1 MYNLKNLL
9 GEHMASRD
17 GCAFSSAQFLALV
30 ESFYRRYASLEAGS
44 SVLLYHS
51 DSIEFAARLLALAQL
66 PLDIVLPPNAQP
78 QTLCDLQKI
87 TSFYAGELEA
97 DSPPGFT
104 CVDAFAPDS
113 SLACDLHW
121 PGSAQGSGSLVFFTS
136 GSSGPAKAIYKS
148 WDAINCELETLEQ
161 TFICAEP
168 KPEHLSFVAMVSHQH
183 IYGLLFKLLWP
194 LRFGHFF
201 EASSYQYPEHLAKR
215 LGDHRRWQVVA
226 SPAQLSR
233 LVDDNVLV
241 PKRAQIERIFS
252 SGGPLAD
259 SDAITLAEQLHQG
272 VVQVYGS
279 TETGGIGYRSVLS
292 TTATPWQP
300 FAGISLSTDEGRLAL
315 QSPLI
320 DEPIRLLDDKGQ
332 VLSDGRFLLLGRA
345 DRTVKVAEKRVDLV
359 GMEARLRQHPL
370 VCACALLQLSSG
382 RLGALVA
389 LGNAGESQAS
399 SREITVQLK
408 AWLGQ
413 EFEAVCVP
421 RKWRYVEQLPYN
433 SQGKLIY
440 SQLEQYFV

>member
-1 MYNLKNLL
+1 MYNLKHLL
-9 GEHMASRD
+9 SEHMASRD

-30 ESFYRRYASLEAGS
+30 EGFYRRYASLEAGS

-66 PLDIVLPPNAQP
+66 PVDIILPPNNQP
-78 QTLCDLQKI
+78 QTLCDLQAS
-87 TSFYAGELEA
+87 THLYAGDLQGNC
-97 DSPPGFT
+97 PPAFT
-104 CVDAFAPDS
+104 SVDALSPD
-113 SLACDLHW
+113 LALADDLHW
-121 PGSAQGSGSLVFFTS
+121 PGMIRDAGRLVFFTS

-148 WDAINCELETLEQ
+148 WDAINLELQTLEQ
-161 TFICAEP
+161 SFKGTEQQS
-168 KPEHLSFVAMVSHQH
+168 LSFIAMVSHQH

-194 LRFGHFF
+194 MRYGHFF

-215 LGDHRRWQVVA
+215 LSENQRWLVVA

-241 PKRAQIERIFS
+241 AKRAQIERIFS

-259 SDAITLAEQLHQG
+259 ADAITLAEQFRQG

-292 TTATPWQP
+292 TAATPWQP
-300 FAGISLSTDEGRLAL
+300 FAGISLRTDEGRLVL

-332 VLSDGRFLLLGRA
+332 VLDDGRFLLLGRA

-370 VCACALLQLSSG
+370 VRACALLQLPTG

-389 LGNAGESQAS
+389 LSTDAKEQVPSK
-399 SREITVQLK
+399 EVTVQLK
-408 AWLGQ
+408 VWLGQ

-421 RKWRYVEQLPYN
+421 RKWRYFEQLPYN

>member
-1 MYNLKNLL
+1 MYKLKHLL
-9 GEHMASRD
+9 GEHMASRS
-17 GCAFSSAQFLALV
+17 GCAFGREQFLALV
-30 ESFYRRYASLEAGS
+30 EDLYRRYASLEAGS
-44 SVLLYHS
+44 SVLLHHS

-66 PLDIVLPPNAQP
+66 PVDIVLPPNGQP
-78 QTLCDLQKI
+78 QTLFDLQQI
-87 TSFYAGELEA
+87 TTLYAGELGA
-97 DSPPGFT
+97 NCPPGFT
-104 CVDAFAPDS
+104 LVDRLSPKTS
-113 SLACDLHW
+113 SASDLHW
-121 PGSAQGSGSLVFFTS
+121 PSSAQGAGRLVFFTS
-136 GSSGPAKAIYKS
+136 GSSGPAKAIYKR

-161 TFICAEP
+161 TFNGTEQQS
-168 KPEHLSFVAMVSHQH
+168 LSFIAMVSHQH

-194 LRFGHFF
+194 LRYGHFF
-201 EASSYQYPEHLAKR
+201 EASSYQYPEHLVKR
-215 LGDHRRWQVVA
+215 LGAHQRWLVVA

-241 PKRAQIERIFS
+241 AKRTQIERIFS

-272 VVQVYGS
+272 IVQVYGS

-292 TTATPWQP
+292 TAATPWQP
-300 FAGISLSTDEGRLAL
+300 FTGVSLSEELGRLVL

-320 DEPIRLLDDKGQ
+320 DEATRLLDDKGQ
-332 VLSDGRFLLLGRA
+332 VLSDGQFLLLGRA

-359 GMEARLRQHPL
+359 GMEARLRQHPM
-370 VCACALLQLSSG
+370 VRACALLQLPSG

-389 LGNAGESQAS
+389 LSKAS
-399 SREITVQLK
+399 ELQTPSREVTVQLK

-421 RKWRYVEQLPYN
+421 RKWRYFEQLPYN